1 MLLIMSHKRSI
12 VGEIFSSFGRAIFR
26 GIACVISLVFRIV
39 PQKDRVR
46 VIVYR
51 DDGKILLVRGRF
63 SRQKWALPGGGVK
76 HNESYEQAAVRE
88 VLEEIGLRV
97 HNLRYLGKANSHESY
112 AKFSVRVFAAHASDY
127 DIKCNFEIM
136 EARWLNMNYLPKE
149 YYALYT
155 NKRQ

>member
-1 MLLIMSHKRSI
+1 MSRKGSI
-12 VGEIFSSFGRAIFR
+12 VGEMLSSFGRAIFR
-26 GIACVISLVFRIV
+26 GIACVISLVFRIA

-63 SRQKWALPGGGVK
+63 SRQEWALPGGGVK

-88 VLEEIGLRV
+88 TLEEVGLRV

-112 AKFSVRVFAAHASDY
+112 AKFSVRVFAAHASNC

-149 YYALYT
+149 YYALYI

>member
-1 MLLIMSHKRSI
+1 MTLKESVIGKASGI
-12 VGEIFSSFGRAIFR
+12 FGRAVFR
-26 GIACVISLVFRIV
+26 GIARVMSLVFKLGSK
-39 PQKDRVR
+39 KDRVR

-51 DDGKILLVRGRF
+51 DDGDILLVKNRF
-63 SRQKWALPGGGVK
+63 SRQKWALPGGGVNR
-76 HNESYEQAAVRE
+76 NESYEQAAVRE
-88 VLEEIGLRV
+88 VLEEIGLKI

-136 EARWLNMNYLPKE
+136 EARWFNMNYLPEE
-149 YYALYT
+149 YYALCA

>member
-1 MLLIMSHKRSI
+1 MSHKGSI

-39 PQKDRVR
+39 SQKDRVR

-63 SRQKWALPGGGVK
+63 SRQEWALPGGGVNR
-76 HNESYEQAAVRE
+76 NESYEQAAVRE
-88 VLEEIGLRV
+88 TLEEVELKI

-112 AKFSVRVFAAHASDY
+112 SKFSVRVFAAHASDC

-136 EARWLNMNYLPKE
+136 EARWLNMNYLPEE
-149 YYALYT
+149 YYALYAD
-155 NKRQ
+155 KRQ

>member
-1 MLLIMSHKRSI
+1 MACRSI
-12 VGEIFSSFGRAIFR
+12 VGEMFSSFVRAIFR
-26 GIACVISLVFRIV
+26 GAAYVMSLIFRIV
-39 PQKDRVR
+39 PKKDRVR
-46 VIVYR
+46 VVVYR

-76 HNESYEQAAVRE
+76 QNESYEQAAVRE
-88 VLEEIGLRV
+88 TLEEIGLKI

-112 AKFSVRVFAAHASDY
+112 AKFSVRVFAAHASNY

-136 EARWLNMNYLPKE
+136 EAQWLNMNYLPEE
-149 YYALYT
+149 YCALYT

>member
-1 MLLIMSHKRSI
+1 MFHKRSI
-12 VGEIFSSFGRAIFR
+12 VGEIFSSFVRAIFR
-26 GIACVISLVFRIV
+26 GTACVVSLIFRII

-51 DDGKILLVRGRF
+51 DDGDILLVKNRF
-63 SRQKWALPGGGVK
+63 SRQEWALPGGGVNR
-76 HNESYEQAAVRE
+76 NESYEQAAVRE

-112 AKFSVRVFAAHASDY
+112 AKFSVRVFAAHASNC

-136 EARWLNMNYLPKE
+136 EARWLNMNYLPEE
-149 YYALYT
+149 YYALYA

>member
-1 MLLIMSHKRSI
+1 MACRSI
-12 VGEIFSSFGRAIFR
+12 VREMFSSFVRAIFR
-26 GIACVISLVFRIV
+26 GTACVISLVFMIV

-88 VLEEIGLRV
+88 TLEEIGLNI

-112 AKFSVRVFAAHASDY
+112 AKFSVRVFVAHASDY
-127 DIKCNFEIM
+127 DIRCNFEMM
-136 EARWLNMNYLPKE
+136 EARWLNMNYLPEE
-149 YYALYT
+149 YYALYV
-155 NKRQ
+155 NKR

>member
-1 MLLIMSHKRSI
+1 MACRSI

-26 GIACVISLVFRIV
+26 GTACVISLVFRIV

-63 SRQKWALPGGGVK
+63 SRQKWALPGGGVN

-88 VLEEIGLRV
+88 TLEEVGLRV
-97 HNLRYLGKANSHESY
+97 YNLRYLGKANSHESY

-136 EARWLNMNYLPKE
+136 EARWLNMNYLPEE
-149 YYALYT
+149 YYALYAD
-155 NKRQ
+155 KRQ

>member
-1 MLLIMSHKRSI
+1 MPRKGSI
-12 VGEIFSSFGRAIFR
+12 VGEIFSSFVRAIFR
-26 GIACVISLVFRIV
+26 GIACVVSLIFRIV
-39 PQKDRVR
+39 PKKDRVR

-88 VLEEIGLRV
+88 VLEEIGLKI

-136 EARWLNMNYLPKE
+136 EARWFNRDYLPEE
-149 YYALYT
+149 YCALYI

>member
-1 MLLIMSHKRSI
+1 MACRSI
-12 VGEIFSSFGRAIFR
+12 VGEMFSSFVRAIFR
-26 GIACVISLVFRIV
+26 GTACVISLVFMIV

-88 VLEEIGLRV
+88 TLEEIGLNI

-112 AKFSVRVFAAHASDY
+112 AKFSVRVFVAHASDY
-127 DIKCNFEIM
+127 DIRCNFEMM
-136 EARWLNMNYLPKE
+136 EAEWLNMNYLPEE
-149 YYALYT
+149 YYALYV
-155 NKRQ
+155 NRR

>member
-1 MLLIMSHKRSI
+1 MACISI
-12 VGEIFSSFGRAIFR
+12 VSEMFSSFGRVIFR
-26 GIACVISLVFRIV
+26 GIACVISLIFRIV
-39 PQKDRVR
+39 PQKERVR

-76 HNESYEQAAVRE
+76 HNESYEQAAARE
-88 VLEEIGLRV
+88 VLEEIGLKI

-112 AKFSVRVFAAHASDY
+112 AKFSVQVFAAHASDY

-136 EARWLNMNYLPKE
+136 EAWWLNMNYLPEE
-149 YYALYT
+149 YYTLYV
-155 NKRQ
+155 NKR

>member
-1 MLLIMSHKRSI
+1 MSHKRSI
-12 VGEIFSSFGRAIFR
+12 VGEIFSSFVRAIFR
-26 GIACVISLVFRIV
+26 GVAYVMSLVFRIGSK
-39 PQKDRVR
+39 KDRVR

-63 SRQKWALPGGGVK
+63 SRQEWALPGGGVK

-88 VLEEIGLRV
+88 TLEEVGLRV

-112 AKFSVRVFAAHASDY
+112 AKFSVRVFAAHTSDC

-136 EARWLNMNYLPKE
+136 EARWFNRDHLPEE
-149 YYALYT
+149 YTLLT
-155 NKRQ
+155 NSL

>member
-1 MLLIMSHKRSI
+1 MSQKGSI
-12 VGEIFSSFGRAIFR
+12 VGEIFSSFVRAIFR
-26 GIACVISLVFRIV
+26 GTACVISLIFMIV

-51 DDGKILLVRGRF
+51 DDGRILLVRSRF
-63 SRQKWALPGGGVK
+63 SRQKWALPGGGVDR
-76 HNESYEQAAVRE
+76 NESYEQAAVRE
-88 VLEEIGLRV
+88 VLEEIGLKI

-112 AKFSVRVFAAHASDY
+112 AKFSVRVFVAHASDY

-136 EARWLNMNYLPKE
+136 EAWWFNRDHLPEE
-149 YYALYT
+149 YYALYI

>member
-1 MLLIMSHKRSI
+1 MSHKRSI
-12 VGEIFSSFGRAIFR
+12 VGEIFSSFVRAIFR
-26 GIACVISLVFRIV
+26 GVAYVMSLALRIGSK
-39 PQKDRVR
+39 KDRVR

-51 DDGKILLVRGRF
+51 DDGDILLVKNRF

-88 VLEEIGLRV
+88 VLEEIGLKI

-112 AKFSVRVFAAHASDY
+112 AKFSVRVFAAHAYDC

-136 EARWLNMNYLPKE
+136 EARWFNRDYIPKE
-149 YYALYT
+149 YCALYA
-155 NKRQ
+155 NKCQ

>member
-1 MLLIMSHKRSI
+1 MACRSI
-12 VGEIFSSFGRAIFR
+12 VGEMFSSFVRAIFR
-26 GIACVISLVFRIV
+26 GTACAISLVFMIV

-88 VLEEIGLRV
+88 TLEEIGLKI

-127 DIKCNFEIM
+127 DIRCNFEMM
-136 EARWLNMNYLPKE
+136 EAQWLNMNYLPEE
-149 YYALYT
+149 YYALYV
-155 NKRQ
+155 NRR

>member
-1 MLLIMSHKRSI
+1 MSRKGSI
-12 VGEIFSSFGRAIFR
+12 VGEMFSSFARAVFRGTACVMSLIFR
-26 GIACVISLVFRIV
+26 IA
-39 PQKDRVR
+39 PKKDRVR

-88 VLEEIGLRV
+88 VLEEIGLKI

-112 AKFSVRVFAAHASDY
+112 AKFSVRVF
-127 DIKCNFEIM
+127 CG
-136 EARWLNMNYLPKE
+136 ARV
-149 YYALYT
+149 
-155 NKRQ
+155 

>member
-1 MLLIMSHKRSI
+1 MSHKRSI
-12 VGEIFSSFGRAIFR
+12 VGEIFSSFVRAIFR
-26 GIACVISLVFRIV
+26 GVAYVMSLVLRIGSK
-39 PQKDRVR
+39 KDRVR

-51 DDGKILLVRGRF
+51 DDGDILLVKNRF

-88 VLEEIGLRV
+88 VLEEIGLKI
-97 HNLRYLGKANSHESY
+97 HNLQYLGKANSHESY

-136 EARWLNMNYLPKE
+136 EARWFSRDYLPKE
-149 YYALYT
+149 YTLLTNAL
-155 NKRQ
+155 

>member
-1 MLLIMSHKRSI
+1 MACRSI
-12 VGEIFSSFGRAIFR
+12 VGEMFSLFVRAIFR
-26 GIACVISLVFRIV
+26 GIACIISLIFRIV
-39 PQKDRVR
+39 PQNNRVR

-51 DDGKILLVRGRF
+51 DDGRILLVRGRF
-63 SRQKWALPGGGVK
+63 SRQKWALLGGGVK
-76 HNESYEQAAVRE
+76 QNESYEQAAVRE
-88 VLEEIGLRV
+88 VLEEVGLKI

-149 YYALYT
+149 YTLLT
-155 NKRQ
+155 N

>member
-1 MLLIMSHKRSI
+1 M
-12 VGEIFSSFGRAIFR
+12 
-26 GIACVISLVFRIV
+26 
-39 PQKDRVR
+39 R

-51 DDGKILLVRGRF
+51 DDGKILLVRSRF

-88 VLEEIGLRV
+88 ASEEIGLKI

-112 AKFSVRVFAAHASDY
+112 AKFSVRVFAAHTSDC

-136 EARWLNMNYLPKE
+136 EARWFNGDHLPEE
-149 YYALYT
+149 YCTLYI
-155 NKRQ
+155 NKHQ

>member
-1 MLLIMSHKRSI
+1 MSRKGSI
-12 VGEIFSSFGRAIFR
+12 VGEMFNSFERAIFR
-26 GIACVISLVFRIV
+26 GVACVISLIFRII

-88 VLEEIGLRV
+88 VLEEIGLKI

-112 AKFSVRVFAAHASDY
+112 VKFSVRVFAAHASNC
-127 DIKCNFEIM
+127 DIKCNFEIL
-136 EARWLNMNYLPKE
+136 EAWWLNMNYLPKE
-149 YYALYT
+149 YYALYA

>member
-1 MLLIMSHKRSI
+1 MSHKGSI
-12 VGEIFSSFGRAIFR
+12 VGEMFSSFGQAIFR
-26 GIACVISLVFRIV
+26 GIACVVSLIFRIV

-51 DDGKILLVRGRF
+51 DEGKILLVRGRF

-88 VLEEIGLRV
+88 VLEEIGLKI

-136 EARWLNMNYLPKE
+136 EARWFNRDYLPKE
-149 YYALYT
+149 YYALYA

>member
-1 MLLIMSHKRSI
+1 MTRKESVIGKASGI
-12 VGEIFSSFGRAIFR
+12 FGRAIFR
-26 GIACVISLVFRIV
+26 GVAYVMSLVFRV
-39 PQKDRVR
+39 GSRKDRVR

-51 DDGKILLVRGRF
+51 DDGKILLVRSRF
-63 SRQKWALPGGGVK
+63 SRQEWALPGGGVN

-136 EARWLNMNYLPKE
+136 EARWLNMNYLPEE
-149 YYALYT
+149 YTLLTNAL
-155 NKRQ
+155 

>member
-1 MLLIMSHKRSI
+1 MSRKGSI
-12 VGEIFSSFGRAIFR
+12 VGEMLSSFVRAIFR
-26 GIACVISLVFRIV
+26 GTACVISLVFRIV

-51 DDGKILLVRGRF
+51 DDGDILLVKNCF
-63 SRQKWALPGGGVK
+63 SRQKWALLGGGVK
-76 HNESYEQAAVRE
+76 HNESYGQAAVRE
-88 VLEEIGLRV
+88 TLEEVGLRV

-136 EARWLNMNYLPKE
+136 EARWFNRDYLPKE
-149 YYALYT
+149 YTLLT
-155 NKRQ
+155 NSL

>member
-1 MLLIMSHKRSI
+1 M
-12 VGEIFSSFGRAIFR
+12 FSSFVRAIFR
-26 GIACVISLVFRIV
+26 GIAYIISLVFRIV
-39 PQKDRVR
+39 SKKDRVR

-63 SRQKWALPGGGVK
+63 SRQKWTLPGGGVK
-76 HNESYEQAAVRE
+76 HNENYEQAAVRE
-88 VLEEIGLRV
+88 VSEEIGLKI

-136 EARWLNMNYLPKE
+136 EARWLNIDHLPKE
-149 YYALYT
+149 YTLLTNAL
-155 NKRQ
+155 

>member
-1 MLLIMSHKRSI
+1 MSHKGSI
-12 VGEIFSSFGRAIFR
+12 ADEMFSSFGRAIFR

-63 SRQKWALPGGGVK
+63 SRQKWALPGGGVNR
-76 HNESYEQAAVRE
+76 NESYEQAAVRE
-88 VLEEIGLRV
+88 TLEEVGLRV

-112 AKFSVRVFAAHASDY
+112 AKFSVRVFAAHAYDC

-136 EARWLNMNYLPKE
+136 EARWLNINYIPKE
-149 YYALYT
+149 YCALYA
-155 NKRQ
+155 NKCQ

>member
-1 MLLIMSHKRSI
+1 MSHKGSI

-26 GIACVISLVFRIV
+26 GTACVISLVFRIV

-51 DDGKILLVRGRF
+51 DDGKILLVRSRF

-88 VLEEIGLRV
+88 TLEEVGLKI
-97 HNLRYLGKANSHESY
+97 HNLRYLGKANSRESY

-127 DIKCNFEIM
+127 DIKYNFEIM
-136 EARWLNMNYLPKE
+136 EARWLNRDYIPKE
-149 YYALYT
+149 YTLLTNAL
-155 NKRQ
+155 

>member
-1 MLLIMSHKRSI
+1 MFHKRSI
-12 VGEIFSSFGRAIFR
+12 VGEIFSSFVRAIFR
-26 GIACVISLVFRIV
+26 GTACVVSLIFRII

-51 DDGKILLVRGRF
+51 DDGDILLVKNRF
-63 SRQKWALPGGGVK
+63 SRQEWALPGGGVNR
-76 HNESYEQAAVRE
+76 NESYEQAAVRE

-136 EARWLNMNYLPKE
+136 EARWFNRDYLPKE
-149 YYALYT
+149 YYALYA

>member
-1 MLLIMSHKRSI
+1 MSRKGSI
-12 VGEIFSSFGRAIFR
+12 VGEMFSSFGQAIFR
-26 GIACVISLVFRIV
+26 GIACAISLIFRIV
-39 PQKDRVR
+39 PKKDRVR

-51 DDGKILLVRGRF
+51 DDGKILLVRSRF

-76 HNESYEQAAVRE
+76 HNESYEHAAVRE
-88 VLEEIGLRV
+88 TLEEVGLKI

-136 EARWLNMNYLPKE
+136 ESRWFNRDYLPEE
-149 YYALYT
+149 YTLLT
-155 NKRQ
+155 NSL